1 MAGQSFKLT
10 SKMIGNIIE
19 IYYVVSTGYIR
30 KIAMIEVPVDSQWR
44 DNVDLVDE
52 VSEAIRKRIRKSIL
66 K

>member
-10 SKMIGNIIE
+10 TKMEGNFIE

-30 KIAMIEVPVDSQWR
+30 KIAIVEVPCDSQWR

-52 VSEAIRKRIRKSIL
+52 ICNAIRKRIKKSI
-66 K
+66 